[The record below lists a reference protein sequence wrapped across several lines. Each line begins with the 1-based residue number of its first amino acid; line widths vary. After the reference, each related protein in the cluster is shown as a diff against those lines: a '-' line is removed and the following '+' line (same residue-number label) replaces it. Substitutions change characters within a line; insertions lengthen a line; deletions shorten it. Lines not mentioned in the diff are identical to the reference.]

1 MGRKWS
7 GIGLLLTMCFAV
19 CAQADG
25 VPQTA
30 RQALIEM
37 LFSKTP
43 GSLEKHLPEAMLAA
57 VHTAPPGSPASM
69 LGSFSVL
76 TSQMQN
82 RGGQFQSFEAGPI
95 LMTAEDP
102 TTHSKLEA
110 ILVRDDLRGIKDEI
124 EVSFRASKDGESQTA
139 GISPRLTFAMVQE
152 QGIWRLHDLTL
163 AIGFSLT
170 DANFLKALTTPVK
183 PPQTVATTSVMQS
196 PSANNVSF
204 GAITTNESSA
214 TASIRA
220 INTAQVSYAA
230 TYPDRG
236 FACSLSAMGGMGSG
250 STPDEHHAMLLDPRL
265 SNGRKNGYVFKIS
278 SCSGSPA
285 TSYAVIAAPADPSSG
300 TKTFCSDQ
308 SAVLRTVPNGGAES
322 CLSSGKPLN

>member
-1 MGRKWS
+1 
-7 GIGLLLTMCFAV
+7 
-19 CAQADG
+19 
-25 VPQTA
+25 
-30 RQALIEM
+30 
-37 LFSKTP
+37 
-43 GSLEKHLPEAMLAA
+43 
-57 VHTAPPGSPASM
+57 
-69 LGSFSVL
+69 
-76 TSQMQN
+76 MQN

-95 LMTAEDP
+95 LMTAEDT

-110 ILVRDDLRGIKDEI
+110 IVVRDDLRGIKDEI

-152 QGIWRLHDLTL
+152 QGVWRLHDLTL

-183 PPQTVATTSVMQS
+183 PPQTVTTTSVMTT
-196 PSANNVSF
+196 PAENNVSF
-204 GAITTNESSA
+204 GAVTMNETSA
-214 TASIRA
+214 AASIRA

-230 TYPDRG
+230 TYPARG

-285 TSYAVIAAPADPSSG
+285 TSYAVVAVPADPSSG
-300 TKTFCSDQ
+300 IKTFCSDQ
-308 SAVLRTVPNGGAES
+308 SGVLRTSSNGSPES
-322 CLSSGKPLN
+322 CLGSGKPLN